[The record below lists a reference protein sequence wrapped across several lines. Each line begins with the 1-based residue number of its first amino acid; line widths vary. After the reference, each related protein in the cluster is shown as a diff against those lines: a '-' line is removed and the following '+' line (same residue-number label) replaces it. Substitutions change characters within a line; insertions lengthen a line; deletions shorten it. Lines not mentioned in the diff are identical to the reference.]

1 MSTGRTIRLS
11 EEDDGWWVARD
22 EEAGVT
28 TQGST
33 RSAALENLDEA
44 VALQRGE
51 VGDSIDAW
59 EEEAAVLDDLG
70 IDPDEVKTARENNS
84 ISTPPWDE
92 ERGRD
97 ASESE

>member
-11 EEDDGWWVARD
+11 EEHDGWWVARD

-44 VALQRGE
+44 VALHRGE
-51 VGDSIDAW
+51 VGSHADGTSGSVYAPS
-59 EEEAAVLDDLG
+59 LLN
-70 IDPDEVKTARENNS
+70 TASMVVPGTIGVTRLV
-84 ISTPPWDE
+84 P
-92 ERGRD
+92 
-97 ASESE
+97 